1 MSLSSVLAGFARKRG
16 ERWKAGLTQSR
27 EAAKKL
33 RPEQGPSLRS
43 ERAPGPTA
51 LGKSGVAAMRDILV
65 ASRLRARHLAFPF
78 LPLSLLASPAQADTL
93 IDNVN
98 GISLRADG
106 KVDRFN
112 GVLIGDDGRIE
123 QVLTRSDKRP
133 GKVDYKLDGK
143 GRVLIPGIVDA
154 HLDLMELGLA
164 QLTGE
169 DAPPEAKPR
178 PEDLDLALNKAQQLL
193 LERGVTTVTDMGTTI
208 EDWQAYRRAGDLG
221 LLRLRIV
228 AYAEGAD
235 AMILIGGPGPSTW
248 LYEDRLRLNGVR
260 LVLDGA
266 AKVRLSDTQLKNL
279 MSRAAM
285 DNFQVAVEAHG
296 EPASRA
302 VLDAVDELAQTYKGE
317 RRWRI
322 EGADTVSVG
331 ELPRFARSGVIASVA
346 PERSGAMKP
355 LADAGAKLA
364 FGSGGTLSAPR
375 PFAGLA
381 AAVGRAS
388 AAPASDGAWPV
399 SQALPRETAL
409 AASTIGAAY
418 AALAEGRLGQ
428 IAAGRRADFLLIDQ
442 DPLLATPEDLTRIRV
457 LETWVG
463 GKRLYQAREP
473 SAPQAE
479 GR

>member
-1 MSLSSVLAGFARKRG
+1 VIFRTVLKEFAQGRSGAEKSDGQGTRARLS
-16 ERWKAGLTQSR
+16 
-27 EAAKKL
+27 
-33 RPEQGPSLRS
+33 P
-43 ERAPGPTA
+43 
-51 LGKSGVAAMRDILV
+51 
-65 ASRLRARHLAFPF
+65 RLRASARALLLLAF
-78 LPLSLLASPAQADTL
+78 ASPAQADTL
-93 IDNVN
+93 IDNIN
-98 GISLRADG
+98 GISLNADG

-143 GRVLIPGIVDA
+143 GRVLIPGLIDA
-154 HLDLMELGLA
+154 HVDLMELGLA

-169 DAPPEAKPR
+169 DAPPEARPR
-178 PEDLDLALNKAQQLL
+178 PEDLDLALNKVQQLL

-221 LLRLRIV
+221 TLRLRII

-248 LYEDRLRLNGVR
+248 LYDDRLRLNGVT
-260 LVLDGA
+260 LVLDGTA
-266 AKVRLSDTQLKNL
+266 PAKAKLSDTQLKNL

-296 EPASRA
+296 EPASR
-302 VLDAVDELAQTYKGE
+302 VLLDAVDELAQTYKGE

-322 EGADTVSVG
+322 EGADAVAAAD
-331 ELPRFARSGVIASVA
+331 LPRFSRAGVIASLL
-346 PERSGAMKP
+346 PRSDSSRAMKP
-355 LADAGAKLA
+355 LADAGTRLA
-364 FGSGGTLSAPR
+364 FGSGGPLSPPQ

-381 AAVGRAS
+381 AAVGRPT
-388 AAPASDGAWPV
+388 AAPATEGAWPV
-399 SQALPRETAL
+399 AQALPRE
-409 AASTIGAAY
+409 AAFAAYTTGAAY
-418 AALAEGRLGQ
+418 AAFADGRLGQ
-428 IAAGRRADFLLIDQ
+428 VAAGRRADFLLIDQ
-442 DPLLATPEDLTRIRV
+442 DPLLAAPEDLAKVRV

-463 GKRLYQAREP
+463 GKRLYQAKD
-473 SAPQAE
+473 APPPPAAE

>member
-1 MSLSSVLAGFARKRG
+1 MKPILA
-16 ERWKAGLTQSR
+16 
-27 EAAKKL
+27 AA
-33 RPEQGPSLRS
+33 
-43 ERAPGPTA
+43 
-51 LGKSGVAAMRDILV
+51 
-65 ASRLRARHLAFPF
+65 AFV
-78 LPLSLLASPAQADTL
+78 LASPAHADTL
-93 IDNVN
+93 IDNVD
-98 GISLRADG
+98 GISLNTDG

-123 QVLTRSDKRP
+123 QVLARTDKRP

-143 GRVLIPGIVDA
+143 GRVLIPGLVDA
-154 HLDLMELGLA
+154 HVDLMALGLA

-169 DAPPEAKPR
+169 DAPAGARPR
-178 PEDLDLALNKAQQLL
+178 PEDLDLALNKVQQLL
-193 LERGVTTVTDMGTTI
+193 LERGVTTVTDMGATI

-260 LVLDGA
+260 LVLDEA
-266 AKVRLSDTQLKNL
+266 ASGRSKLSDTQLKNL

-285 DNFQVAVEAHG
+285 DSFQVAVEAHG
-296 EPASRA
+296 ELASRA

-322 EGADTVSVG
+322 EGVDTVAAVD
-331 ELPRFARSGVIASVA
+331 LPRFAGSGVIASVLPRA
-346 PERSGAMKP
+346 DTSRAMKP

-364 FGSGGTLSAPR
+364 FGSGGALSAPQ

-381 AAVGRAS
+381 AAIGRPTAP
-388 AAPASDGAWPV
+388 PASDGGWPV
-399 SQALPRETAL
+399 AQAMSRETAL
-409 AASTIGAAY
+409 AAYTIGAAY
-418 AALAEGRLGQ
+418 AAFAEGRLGQ
-428 IAAGRRADFLLIDQ
+428 IAPGRRADFLLIDR
-442 DPLLATPEDLTRIRV
+442 DPLLATPDDLAKARV

-463 GKRLYQAREP
+463 GKRLYQAKDAAP
-473 SAPQAE
+473 ASAAE